1 MNLPSRPDPERARN
15 GRAVALALAL
25 GGFAVLVYLITVVRL
40 QTL

>member
-1 MNLPSRPDPERARN
+1 VSLPSRPDPERARN

-25 GGFAVLVYLITVVRL
+25 GGFAILIYLITVVRL

>member
-1 MNLPSRPDPERARN
+1 MSVPTRPDPERARN

-25 GGFAVLVYLITVVRL
+25 GGFAILVYLVTVVRL

>member
-1 MNLPSRPDPERARN
+1 MTTPTRPDPERARQ

-25 GGFAVLVYLITVVRL
+25 GGFAVLIYLITVVRL